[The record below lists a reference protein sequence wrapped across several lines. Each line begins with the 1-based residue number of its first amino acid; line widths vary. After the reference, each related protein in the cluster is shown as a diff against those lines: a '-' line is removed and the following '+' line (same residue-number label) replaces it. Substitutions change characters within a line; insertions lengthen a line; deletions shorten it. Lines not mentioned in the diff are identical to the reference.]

1 MPMVLNGEIVVVVM
15 VVETVTTG
23 IRSMYREN
31 A

>member
-23 IRSMYREN
+23 IQSIRREN

>member
-15 VVETVTTG
+15 VVETVTAG
-23 IRSMYREN
+23 IRSIHREN